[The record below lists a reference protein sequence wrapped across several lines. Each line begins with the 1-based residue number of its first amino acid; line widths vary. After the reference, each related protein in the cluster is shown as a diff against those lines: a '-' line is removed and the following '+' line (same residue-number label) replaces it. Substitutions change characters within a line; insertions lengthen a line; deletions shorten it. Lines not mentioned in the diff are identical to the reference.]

1 MIYRSLPEAEQTERH
16 IVGEDWETIR
26 LLLKGDSMG
35 FSFSITTVYPNT
47 EARLWYRHHLEA
59 VFILEGEGEVEC
71 FENGKIYPFKPG
83 TFYALDKHEQHI
95 LRVKTKM
102 RAVCIFNPPLYGK
115 ETFDEKGAYPTQAE
129 EIDA

>member
-16 IVGEDWETIR
+16 IVGEDWETVR
-26 LLLKGDSMG
+26 LLLKEDSMG

-47 EARLWYRHHLEA
+47 EAPLWYRHHQEA

-71 FENGKIYPFKPG
+71 LEDGKIYPLKPG
-83 TFYALDKHEQHI
+83 TFYTLDKHEQHI

-115 ETFDEKGAYPTQAE
+115 EMFDEEGTYPVQA
-129 EIDA
+129 